1 MNNHTRNAT
10 KKPGF
15 WNNSSDLSV
24 DKENAGSMSSIK
36 KLSHKTTGKWKLT
49 SINQWCQHKH
59 NKVIGFVMIKKYVYD
74 FNGAR
79 IMWHFAHCGI
89 Q

>member
-49 SINQWCQHKH
+49 SINQWCHHKH

-79 IMWHFAHCGI
+79 IYVAFFSLRH
-89 Q
+89 

>member
-49 SINQWCQHKH
+49 SINQWCQLKH
-59 NKVIGFVMIKKYVYD
+59 NKVIGFVMIKICV
-74 FNGAR
+74 GL
-79 IMWHFAHCGI
+79 
-89 Q
+89 